1 MAGETSGTPASQAP
15 FAMPAGQ
22 FIVPFTVAF
31 SSTEN
36 ETADVKNIGY
46 LPPNLTVY
54 GVHYRPTD
62 MDTNVSPA
70 VVHKVSVG
78 STDIVTGLT
87 GAQTGTGQTVPCIP
101 LTITTKTL
109 VTVTSSTAAATGAA
123 GTLYLGLICQR

>member
-1 MAGETSGTPASQAP
+1 MAGETTGTLADVP
-15 FAMPAGQ
+15 FMLPTGQ
-22 FIVPFTVAF
+22 FIVPFTTAYG
-31 SSTEN
+31 STEN

-46 LPPNLTVY
+46 LPPDVTVY

-62 MDTNVSPA
+62 MDTNGSPA
-70 VVHKVSVG
+70 LVHKVTVG

-101 LTITTKTL
+101 LRLTAKTA
-109 VTVTSSTAAATGAA
+109 VTVTSTTAAATGAA